1 MTAED
6 LAFFL
11 AIHNYDATPKEGF
24 VQVKMDG
31 TICNLVP
38 NGAAPGLADLT
49 IEN

>member
-11 AIHNYDATPKEGF
+11 AMHNYDATPKDGF

-31 TICNLVP
+31 TIYSLVP
-38 NGAAPGLADLT
+38 NGANPGLAHLT